1 MTYTIAFVG
10 NPNVG
15 KSAWINALA
24 KADFKV
30 GNWAGVTVEKKE
42 AHVVWGNETYHLI
55 DLPGTHSL
63 EEGVNEEGITGS
75 YLRQNKVDLLVNVLD
90 ATNLAA
96 NLYLTLCLREL
107 QIPMLVLFS
116 FIDEVENMNMHIDTL
131 AISRL
136 HWIAWRLVYCI
147 NKIISVYVKL
157 FVKWCKNRLYMN
169 LCYKV
174 KQRSAMFQCLII
186 YKQFYHSFLLR
197 LCIESYV
204 DIWKTIDWPIS
215 SWKAFR

>member
-90 ATNLAA
+90 ATNL
-96 NLYLTLCLREL
+96 
-107 QIPMLVLFS
+107 
-116 FIDEVENMNMHIDTL
+116 
-131 AISRL
+131 
-136 HWIAWRLVYCI
+136 
-147 NKIISVYVKL
+147 
-157 FVKWCKNRLYMN
+157 
-169 LCYKV
+169 
-174 KQRSAMFQCLII
+174 I
-186 YKQFYHSFLLR
+186 Y
-197 LCIESYV
+197 I
-204 DIWKTIDWPIS
+204 
-215 SWKAFR
+215 